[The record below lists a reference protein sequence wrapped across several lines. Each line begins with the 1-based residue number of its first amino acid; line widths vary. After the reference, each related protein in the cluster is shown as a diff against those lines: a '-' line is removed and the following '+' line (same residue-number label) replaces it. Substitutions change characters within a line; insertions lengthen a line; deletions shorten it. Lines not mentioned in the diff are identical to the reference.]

1 MILTFNFQGQ
11 IWNLLYLSQKWSD
24 CHKTKTEHIG
34 RTLGLKCHHRVW
46 PWPWPWPWSFKV
58 NYGIC
63 YISTKSG
70 PKVRCKD
77 LPDSDWGDFRCR
89 RAIDSSS
96 FILYCPSLSSSGHE
110 RKVLDN
116 PHCVHTHGHSVTT
129 PCSCGSTT
137 SSEPPEVQRRP
148 RDLTCCTRPSTC
160 PRLCVLPLLPS
171 GAPRTISSHTTTC
184 RKPCVKYGAGSPSKV
199 SIKYPCFKIE
209 TVFPSIGIPKIKTV
223 LSLCCKCLYWYDGIF
238 SNEHW
243 RKWPHAA

>member
-1 MILTFNFQGQ
+1 MILTLNFQGQ
-11 IWNLLYLSQKWSD
+11 IWNLLYLSQKWCD

-116 PHCVHTHGHSVTT
+116 PHCVHTHGHSVYHTMLLRLYYVVRAT
-129 PCSCGSTT
+129 GSAA
-137 SSEPPEVQRRP
+137 PPSRP
-148 RDLTCCTRPSTC
+148 HLLHKTFHLPSAVC
-160 PRLCVLPLLPS
+160 PAFIAIGGATDNLLPHNHMQETMCKIRRWIALK
-171 GAPRTISSHTTTC
+171 GQYQIPLFQNRD
-184 RKPCVKYGAGSPSKV
+184 RLPKYRDSQ
-199 SIKYPCFKIE
+199 
-209 TVFPSIGIPKIKTV
+209 
-223 LSLCCKCLYWYDGIF
+223 D
-238 SNEHW
+238 
-243 RKWPHAA
+243 